1 MGTDALVSLGLIFL
15 LFPYCDFTPGLA
27 CFQELSNDSVTSP
40 LKCPPSRPPS
50 ELLPPPPWINPLIRA
65 CFCCAPLCRTRVTKE
80 AGSVSLRMKQ
90 VEEL

>member
-1 MGTDALVSLGLIFL
+1 MSLDLIFL
-15 LFPYCDFTPGLA
+15 LFPYCDFIPCLA
-27 CFQELSNDSVTSP
+27 CFQELSNDSIISP
-40 LKCPPSRPPS
+40 LKRPPS
-50 ELLPPPPWINPLIRA
+50 WPPSEPLPHTPWINPLIHA